1 MVEIEGGDDNENLP
15 TSVKMLR
22 EVERMLANSGLQQCV
37 DGRKGNRRLTGE

>member
-1 MVEIEGGDDNENLP
+1 MEIEGGEGNDNLP
-15 TSVKMLR
+15 TLVKMLR

>member
-1 MVEIEGGDDNENLP
+1 MEIEGGEGNDNLP